1 MLNENDYEVLK
12 KSFVESQ
19 RLFDKLNRVAN
30 QAADINYDSL
40 GLYLE
45 EEETCKRHWLT
56 LSSKIVDALSH
67 SLDGYNIELLK
78 NKDLELRELTLNL
91 HKEEENSS
99 QIKVDYS
106 EDGSLSILQMS

>member
-1 MLNENDYEVLK
+1 MLNENDYEILK
-12 KSFVESQ
+12 ESFVESQ

-30 QAADINYDSL
+30 QARDINYDSL

-45 EEETCKRHWLT
+45 EEETYKRHWLT
-56 LSSKIVDALSH
+56 LSSKIVDALSTA
-67 SLDGYNIELLK
+67 LEGYKIELLH
-78 NKDLELRELTLNL
+78 NKDLEMRDLTLNL
-91 HKEEENSS
+91 YKDELLS